1 MKSIE
6 ILEKY
11 YQNLNSNK
19 DSIVP
24 KDSKD
29 GKEESKKKQFKLTV
43 VQIFLKNGNQI
54 KFFLTILML
63 QILQYYNI
71 MINGGYLLE
80 LKMK

>member
-29 GKEESKKKQFKLTV
+29 GKEESKKKQFKLT
-43 VQIFLKNGNQI
+43 LAK
-54 KFFLTILML
+54 KMD
-63 QILQYYNI
+63 
-71 MINGGYLLE
+71 LLYDIYVYFKSCE
-80 LKMK
+80 KVRE